1 MLMRRQK
8 LELITR
14 KQLLELGLTSYQAQ
28 RITKELKPISK
39 TKRGKNYNI
48 QEVILSINTLLE
60 NKRIQKRTRTS
71 LKKVIDI
78 LIPTLDNII
87 PISFTQE
94 NTSELQQLAQQALTT
109 TLEVSRKLAKLERRS
124 LEIKGRY
131 E

>member
-1 MLMRRQK
+1 M
-8 LELITR
+8 IT
-14 KQLLELGLTSYQAQ
+14 
-28 RITKELKPISK
+28 IKPISK

-109 TLEVSRKLAKLERRS
+109 TLEVNRKLAKLERRS